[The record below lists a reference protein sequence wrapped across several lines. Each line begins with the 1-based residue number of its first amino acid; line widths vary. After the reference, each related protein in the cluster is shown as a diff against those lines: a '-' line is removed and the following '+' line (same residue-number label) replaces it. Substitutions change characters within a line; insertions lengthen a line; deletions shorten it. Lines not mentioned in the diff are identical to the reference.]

1 MKRQLDAN
9 SREYHNELER
19 QAEMRYNQRQRE
31 KAEEQRLALEAR
43 HLVSNSISFTL
54 SFYSMLQGKHSYG
67 EPMQTQIP
75 YVEWW

>member
-31 KAEEQRLALEAR
+31 KAEEQRLALEVW
-43 HLVSNSISFTL
+43 HEFLTGF
-54 SFYSMLQGKHSYG
+54 
-67 EPMQTQIP
+67 
-75 YVEWW
+75 